1 MKKIVLFL
9 VLPVLVFSLGCAE
22 IGEFAGDLQSSSAGK
37 TPKVVRSATLES
49 EWAMKQVELKM
60 GADEE
65 IEILL
70 KLSAGDEV
78 DGYFYLESGTI
89 YGFDITGNSS
99 LYMIKQE
106 TGEDGVSSGRFSF
119 TATEDEGTTYT
130 LMFSTRGDE
139 AEVKTSKT
147 IFLEIIYPKNG
158 SLFIPVQT
166 E

>member
-1 MKKIVLFL
+1 MKKIFL
-9 VLPVLVFSLGCAE
+9 MLMLSVLVFSLGCAE
-22 IGEFAGDLQSSSAGK
+22 LGELAGDLTTSSAGK

-70 KLSAGDEV
+70 KLSEGDEV

-89 YGFDITGNSS
+89 YGFEISGTTS

-106 TGEDGVSSGRFSF
+106 SGEEGVSSGRFSF
-119 TATEDEGTTYT
+119 TATEDEGITYT

-139 AEVKTSKT
+139 DEVQTSKT

-158 SLFIPVQT
+158 SLFIPV
-166 E
+166 ESE